1 MSEQGERREIW
12 RFFKHSTIYAIGNV
26 INRVGAFLL
35 LPVYTRFLSTGEYG
49 SLELF
54 YAVMAVISGI
64 LSVGLAHA
72 TLRFYFEFDNERARK
87 AVVSTNLIASLVL
100 TVAGGLLLAPLA
112 PQISGL
118 VFGDEQLSVGILI
131 ILATIV
137 FELSSQVA
145 LAYVRA
151 IEYSHF
157 YVYVALAKLIV
168 QVLLNSFIVIVLDG
182 GVIGVL
188 AGNLA
193 TVLLGWVVLTGFTVY
208 RCGLRFDLAKLWPV
222 LGYSLPFLGGTL
234 VGLVNENADRFLIT
248 QFLSLSALGLYALAV
263 KLSLVVEQLVGEPFN
278 RAYGAYRFS
287 IMKSPMAGAL
297 QARISNYLFLG
308 ALIICLWMSVLV
320 EDLLSIMSSDQFLPA
335 ALLVPPILLATLMRI
350 MSYPMQTGILY
361 AKKTRFVFYITLLA
375 ASLSLGGNLWLIP
388 LMGIQGAIA
397 TLVLVALAELL
408 SNMLISHRYFPVSY
422 PWLRWLAL
430 LIVAAAVYGASQQVE
445 FPLVASIVSRVLLL
459 LVASLLLLR
468 LGLPAQD
475 RSIVMEWIGRY
486 RSRGEA
492 A

>member
-1 MSEQGERREIW
+1 MSEQRERREIG

-54 YAVMAVISGI
+54 YAVMAVISGV

-72 TLRFYFEFDNERARK
+72 TLRFYFEFESERARK
-87 AVVSTNLIASLVL
+87 AVVSTNLVASLAL
-100 TVAGGLLLAPLA
+100 TTLGGLLLAPWA
-112 PQISGL
+112 PEISSL
-118 VFGDEQLSVGILI
+118 VFGDGRLSTGILV

-151 IEYSHF
+151 IEYSRF
-157 YVYVALAKLIV
+157 YVYVAIAKLVV

-182 GVIGVL
+182 GVIGIL
-188 AGNLA
+188 TGNLI
-193 TVLLGWVVLTGFTVY
+193 TVVLGWAVLTGFSVY
-208 RCGLRFDLAKLWPV
+208 HCGLRFDLAKLWPV
-222 LGYSLPFLGGTL
+222 LAYSLPFLGGTL

-263 KLSLVVEQLVGEPFN
+263 KLSMVVEQLVGEPFN

-308 ALIICLWMSVLV
+308 ALVICLWMSVLV
-320 EDLLSIMSSDQFLPA
+320 EDLLAIMSSREFLPA
-335 ALLVPPILLATLMRI
+335 ALLVPPILLATLLRI

-361 AKKTRFVFYITLLA
+361 AKKTRFVFYITLLMA
-375 ASLSLGGNLWLIP
+375 TISLGGNLWLIP
-388 LMGIQGAIA
+388 RLGIHGAIV
-397 TLVLVALAELL
+397 TLVLVALAEML
-408 SNMLISHRYFPVSY
+408 SNMLISHRYFPVTY
-422 PWLRWLAL
+422 PWTKWGL
-430 LIVAAAVYGASQQVE
+430 LLLTAAGVYGASRQIE
-445 FPLVASIVSRVLLL
+445 LPLAASIATRALLL
-459 LVASLLLLR
+459 LVATFLLVR
-468 LGLPAQD
+468 LGLPAHD
-475 RSIVMEWIGRY
+475 RALARDWL
-486 RSRGEA
+486 SRFRPRREA